1 MNDVHEITWTMPQCV
16 LTLSLM
22 ALSFD
27 IYDGHRNLKSRKQ
40 CSNDKKTLPLMN
52 EDTALERIPTF
63 IEIISK
69 IYFPPIFLI
78 GPQVKFK
85 DYIDFIE
92 SRESI
97 FESW

>member
-1 MNDVHEITWTMPQCV
+1 MPQCV

-27 IYDGHRNLKSRKQ
+27 IYDGQRNLKSRKQ
-40 CSNDKKTLPLMN
+40 CSNDKKTRALMN